1 MTGIRAKAHR
11 EIEMDRVMKMYE
23 KKETDYEEKLES
35 YKRVW
40 AQVDLDAIADNMR
53 NMKENLPERTQMM
66 GVIKTDGY
74 GHGSVPIAKKL
85 EPLDFMFGFAV
96 ATPEEA
102 HILRLA
108 GIKKPILILGYSFP
122 YSYELLAREELRPAV
137 FRKDSIEPL
146 AAAARKAGK
155 PVKVHIKVDTGMNR
169 IGITP
174 DREGLSFVEA
184 LTRQSGI
191 EIEGIFTHFARA
203 DEVDK
208 TVALEQFSTFEN
220 FIHIIEEELSLEI
233 PIKHCANSAG
243 ILEMPQTGLDM
254 VRAGITLYG
263 LAPSDEVRMDMVPLK
278 PAMSLYSHIVHV
290 KTIHAGQSVSYG
302 GTFTASRDMRIAT
315 VPVGYGD
322 GYPRGLSGKGHVLI
336 HGKRAP
342 ILGRVCMDQFMV
354 DVSHI
359 PETAEDDRV
368 VLIGVCGG
376 ERITAEE
383 LGDLSG
389 RFNYELI
396 CDLGKRVPR
405 VYTEKGNIVFCK
417 DYTEDSE

>member
-1 MTGIRAKAHR
+1 MNGGNGIAYDK
-11 EIEMDRVMKMYE
+11 
-23 KKETDYEEKLES
+23 KLES
-35 YKRVW
+35 YQRVW
-40 AQVDLDAIADNMR
+40 AQVDLDAIADNMTG
-53 NMKENLPERTQMM
+53 MKKNLPERTRMTA
-66 GVIKTDGY
+66 VVKTDGY

-85 EPLDFMFGFAV
+85 EPYEFMFGFAV

-108 GIKKPILILGYSFP
+108 GIKKPVLILGYSFP

-137 FRKDSIEPL
+137 FRKDSIIPL
-146 AAAARKAGK
+146 AKAARRAGK
-155 PVKVHIKVDTGMNR
+155 TVKVHIKVETGMNR

-184 LTRQSGI
+184 LARQDGI

-203 DEVDK
+203 DEADK
-208 TVALEQFSTFEN
+208 SSALEQFRTFES
-220 FIHIIEEELSLEI
+220 FIHMIEQELSLEI
-233 PIKHCANSAG
+233 PVRHCANSAG

-254 VRAGITLYG
+254 VRAGIAMYG
-263 LAPSDEVRMDMVPLK
+263 LAPSDEVSMDIVPLK
-278 PAMSLYSHIVHV
+278 PALSLYSHIVHV
-290 KTIHAGQSVSYG
+290 KTLYTGQSVSYG

-336 HGKRAP
+336 HGSRAP
-342 ILGRVCMDQFMV
+342 ILGRICMDQFMV

-359 PETAEDDRV
+359 PETAEGDRV
-368 VLIGVCGG
+368 VLIGGCGR

-383 LGDLSG
+383 LGGLSG

-396 CDLGKRVPR
+396 CDLGKRIPR
-405 VYTEKGNIVFCK
+405 VYTEKGKIVFCK
-417 DYTEDSE
+417 DYTEDFE